1 MGMKEIKEMSKRFN
15 NSWQV
20 EPVLTADGFDDCIVG
35 LARRPELI
43 AVAYD
48 VDKMLAQMIDG
59 GMTLGEAREYFEFNI
74 VDAWVGDSTPI
85 YIEDYKSYRDVET
98 KIVENDNSCEP
109 AQDPVDPEEGDT
121 PAGTDGEDV

>member
-1 MGMKEIKEMSKRFN
+1 
-15 NSWQV
+15 
-20 EPVLTADGFDDCIVG
+20 
-35 LARRPELI
+35 
-43 AVAYD
+43 
-48 VDKMLAQMIDG
+48 MLAQMIDG

-109 AQDPVDPEEGDT
+109 AQDPVEPEEEDT